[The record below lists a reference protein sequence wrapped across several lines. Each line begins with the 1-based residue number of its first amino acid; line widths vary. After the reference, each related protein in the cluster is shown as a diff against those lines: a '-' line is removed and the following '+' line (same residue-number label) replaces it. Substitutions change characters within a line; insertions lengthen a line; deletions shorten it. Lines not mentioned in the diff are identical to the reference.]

1 MDKSVESLNVDGVKL
16 ANAKLKEAGQ
26 DTDQIRSNIE
36 RTLRSRALSFG
47 NSRSVEDVDQ
57 FLQFVI
63 RLAQEEQC
71 PKSIC
76 IQILQDIFDVS
87 PIKRCEQL
95 FGIVENNIAI
105 FKTDFFFSSCKNMI
119 LRMCNDLLKRISRTV
134 DTGFCGRILILL
146 ARSLPLNEKS
156 GLNLP
161 GHFNTENTTSYEQDK
176 TEEPD
181 EDADMEVGEIR
192 ENKDSAINVDY
203 GLYAKFWEIQN
214 YFCNPA
220 MIIDSSTF
228 ERFKNEVSDVL
239 DTFSTYK
246 LERPS
251 SAVKVQQNER
261 SISTVPAIFVNQ
273 NGVLNGD
280 FKIKKEIK
288 TEDEPVLNMDQK
300 PSCSTTSPK
309 EDDFFAKYLT
319 NQKLFH
325 LQLADSQ
332 FRRYFLVQ
340 CLILANYI
348 TSRPKSKETS
358 NNLTGSQENFLKEIT
373 DQCFTLLKETYPQG
387 SHFVDSVKRILARE
401 RIWSNWKTEGCA
413 DLITPLTKIECKA
426 FKKRPVK
433 RYQESVIDLGNGELT
448 RLWNINSE
456 NLNACMEAKRNAVP
470 DLRKFLDDGL
480 DELDPAQKVD
490 EQYKSVNDEKYQW
503 MASRFLLYNS
513 DQYMMCPNS
522 DPKAPRESIGKYLE
536 KATLQSAM
544 FHTPELKIKAE
555 SIKAAIAKKLA
566 DEEAEKI
573 KLANEEQERIKREAE
588 AAQEEK
594 RLQDLEEQKRKHAE
608 DEQKRKAAEE
618 DDKKRKAEAE
628 EEQKRKRIENSRK
641 SHDEESKPKKAHE
654 EVQKIVVQK
663 KSNDD
668 QKPKKVQEDDQKHRT
683 AEEEQKRKELIDRNE
698 QRKKKQTEESQRTN
712 KAVPEDQKRKT
723 EDEDQKRKV
732 EEPKRRI
739 KPNDEKSKT
748 PTPQHSISNKDK
760 EKNVENDK
768 HDPAPAPKLSS
779 KSKRISNTG
788 STNESDARDG
798 SPAVPSK
805 KPREESTNHKRVR
818 QPTPQTVQESASS
831 HSTSRRSNGE
841 SGSSKYSSS
850 RKK

>member
-1 MDKSVESLNVDGVKL
+1 MDKAVESLNVEGVKL
-16 ANAKLKEAGQ
+16 VNAKLKEAGQ

-71 PKSIC
+71 PKSLC

-176 TEEPD
+176 PD

-214 YFCNPA
+214 YFCNPTV
-220 MIIDSSTF
+220 IIDSSTF

-261 SISTVPAIFVNQ
+261 SISSVPAIYVHQ
-273 NGVLNGD
+273 NGIPNGD
-280 FKIKKEIK
+280 IKIKKEIK
-288 TEDEPVLNMDQK
+288 TEDEPIRNMDQK
-300 PSCSTTSPK
+300 PSCSTTSAK

-358 NNLTGSQENFLKEIT
+358 TNLTGSQENFLKEVT
-373 DQCFTLLKETYPQG
+373 DQCFALLKETYPQG
-387 SHFVDSVKRILARE
+387 THFVDSVKRILARE
-401 RIWSNWKTEGCA
+401 RIWSNWKSEGCI
-413 DLITPLTKIECKA
+413 DLITPLTKLECKA

-433 RYQESVIDLGNGELT
+433 RYQENVIDLGNDELT

-456 NLNACMEAKRNAVP
+456 NLNACIEAKRNAVP

-480 DELDPAQKVD
+480 DELDPAQKVE

-536 KATLQSAM
+536 KAILQSAM

-555 SIKAAIAKKLA
+555 NIKAAIVKKLA

-573 KLANEEQERIKREAE
+573 KLANEEQEKIKREAE

-594 RLQDLEEQKRKHAE
+594 RRQDEEEQKKKHAE
-608 DEQKRKAAEE
+608 EEKKRKAAEE

-663 KSNDD
+663 KSNDE
-668 QKPKKVQEDDQKHRT
+668 QKPKKVQEDDQKLRT
-683 AEEEQKRKELIDRNE
+683 AEEEQKHKER
-698 QRKKKQTEESQRTN
+698 
-712 KAVPEDQKRKT
+712 
-723 EDEDQKRKV
+723 
-732 EEPKRRI
+732 
-739 KPNDEKSKT
+739 
-748 PTPQHSISNKDK
+748 
-760 EKNVENDK
+760 NVENDK
-768 HDPAPAPKLSS
+768 HDPAPASKSSS
-779 KSKRISNTG
+779 KSKRISNAG

-798 SPAVPSK
+798 SPVVPPK
-805 KPREESTNHKRVR
+805 KPREESSNHKRVR
-818 QPTPQTVQESASS
+818 QPSTPQTVQESASS
-831 HSTSRRSNGE
+831 HSSSRRSNGE